1 MNNNRVRLI
10 VFGLVMLLAINACLF
25 NVGRNDDGTLR
36 VETNLTAEMIRTTL
50 LTTANLPGDTTV
62 QVELMD
68 GYIQVYSDQ
77 LFVEGTIVKDVSF
90 RLDMQ
95 VNNGLL
101 DARISEASYSG
112 NKIDDA
118 QLAEYNQQ
126 ISQSLQSAAQQ
137 NDRATLDSV
146 SITPESVLMV
156 WRVDASINQ

>member
-1 MNNNRVRLI
+1 
-10 VFGLVMLLAINACLF
+10 
-25 NVGRNDDGTLR
+25 
-36 VETNLTAEMIRTTL
+36 MIKNTL

-62 QVELMD
+62 LVELKD

-77 LFVEGTIVKDVSF
+77 LFVEGIIVKDVSF
-90 RLDMQ
+90 RLDLQ

-101 DARISEASYSG
+101 EAVISEASFSG

-118 QLAEYNQQ
+118 QLEQYNSV
-126 ISQSLQSAAQQ
+126 ISQSLQAAGQQ